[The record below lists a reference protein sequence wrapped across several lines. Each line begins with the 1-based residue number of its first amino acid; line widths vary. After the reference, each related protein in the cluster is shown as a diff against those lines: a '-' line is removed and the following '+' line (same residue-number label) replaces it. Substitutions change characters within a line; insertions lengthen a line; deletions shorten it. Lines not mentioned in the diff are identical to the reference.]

1 MPSATPST
9 SIVRAHS
16 GLISRT
22 AGRAARHAALIGVI
36 VTLSAMLSAVSAGAS
51 GKLLSISLSP
61 TKRAIG
67 IGQTVSC
74 HAVGHF
80 SSDTTQDMTNT
91 VTWTSSNPAVVSIDA
106 TGKAKGLAF
115 GSATMHAVD
124 PATGI
129 ASTTGGVIAVVAA
142 PKSLKISPASVI
154 VALGGATTLKASAT
168 FNGITGS
175 FNVSRTVQWT
185 SSNLPVATVDTQG
198 NVTCLTRGMATI
210 SVKDVASG
218 VTSTASAGDANVN
231 CGASIIGIKVSPA
244 RNILQPGTSR
254 QMHAFLIPATG
265 DPVDATRDVIWTS
278 RSPSNVSIVADGGD
292 RGLATA
298 LRPGRATIIASDPIR
313 RLTSNSSHGTNGVL
327 LVPGAPQSVTIFPQP
342 ASGGSI
348 TGVAGGT
355 QQFRARVLYQGGVT
369 QGVNAGVTWSS
380 SNTNVVTVSNGE
392 NGPAGLAHLL
402 RQGTVTISIVFPA
415 TASSPALK
423 DSVQLVV
430 H

>member
-1 MPSATPST
+1 VPFATPST
-9 SIVRAHS
+9 SIVHVHS
-16 GLISRT
+16 GPIRGT
-22 AGRAARHAALIGVI
+22 ALIGAI
-36 VTLSAMLSAVSAGAS
+36 VTLSAVLSAGSGEAA
-51 GKLLSISLSP
+51 GKLVSISLSP

-80 SSDTTQDMTNT
+80 SSDTTQDMTTT
-91 VTWTSSNPAVVSIDA
+91 VTWTSSNPAVVAIDA
-106 TGKAKGLAF
+106 TGKAQGLAF
-115 GSATMHAVD
+115 GSATMQAVD
-124 PATGI
+124 PVTGI
-129 ASTTGGVIAVVAA
+129 ASTSGGVIAVVAA
-142 PKSLKISPASVI
+142 PKTLKITPAGVI
-154 VALGGATTLKASAT
+154 VALGASTTLKASAT

-175 FNVSRTVQWT
+175 FNVSRTVQWS

-198 NVTCLTRGMATI
+198 KVTCLTSGMATI

-218 VTSTASAGDANVN
+218 VTSTASGGDANVN

-254 QMHAFLIPATG
+254 QMHAFLVPATG
-265 DPVDATRDVIWTS
+265 DPVDATRDVLWTS
-278 RSPSNVSIVADGGD
+278 RSPSTVSIVADGAN
-292 RGLATA
+292 RGVATA
-298 LRPGRATIIASDPIR
+298 LRPGRATIIATDPTR
-313 RLTSNSSHGTNGVL
+313 RLSSNSSHGTNGLL
-327 LVPGAPQSVTIFPQP
+327 LVPGPPQSVTIFPRP
-342 ASGGSI
+342 ATGGSI

-355 QQFRARVLYQGGVT
+355 QQFRARVTYQGGVT
-369 QGVNAGVTWSS
+369 QGVNSQVTWSS

-392 NGPAGLAHLL
+392 DGAAGLAHLL

-423 DSVQLVV
+423 DSVQLTV

>member
-1 MPSATPST
+1 ASLQRVPGCKKSSRPRLTFSRHSACLRTRRVAPPLLALRARGGSVPSATPST

-154 VALGGATTLKASAT
+154 VALGGATTL
-168 FNGITGS
+168 
-175 FNVSRTVQWT
+175 
-185 SSNLPVATVDTQG
+185 
-198 NVTCLTRGMATI
+198 
-210 SVKDVASG
+210 
-218 VTSTASAGDANVN
+218 
-231 CGASIIGIKVSPA
+231 
-244 RNILQPGTSR
+244 
-254 QMHAFLIPATG
+254 
-265 DPVDATRDVIWTS
+265 
-278 RSPSNVSIVADGGD
+278 
-292 RGLATA
+292 
-298 LRPGRATIIASDPIR
+298 
-313 RLTSNSSHGTNGVL
+313 
-327 LVPGAPQSVTIFPQP
+327 
-342 ASGGSI
+342 
-348 TGVAGGT
+348 
-355 QQFRARVLYQGGVT
+355 
-369 QGVNAGVTWSS
+369 
-380 SNTNVVTVSNGE
+380 
-392 NGPAGLAHLL
+392 
-402 RQGTVTISIVFPA
+402 
-415 TASSPALK
+415 
-423 DSVQLVV
+423 
-430 H
+430 

>member
-1 MPSATPST
+1 
-9 SIVRAHS
+9 
-16 GLISRT
+16 
-22 AGRAARHAALIGVI
+22 
-36 VTLSAMLSAVSAGAS
+36 
-51 GKLLSISLSP
+51 
-61 TKRAIG
+61 
-67 IGQTVSC
+67 
-74 HAVGHF
+74 
-80 SSDTTQDMTNT
+80 MTNT

-298 LRPGRATIIASDPIR
+298 LRPGRATIIARDPIR

-342 ASGGSI
+342 ATGGSI

>member
-1 MPSATPST
+1 MPSATPFT
-9 SIVRAHS
+9 SIVYAHS
-16 GLISRT
+16 RPISRT
-22 AGRAARHAALIGVI
+22 VLFGAI
-36 VTLSAMLSAVSAGAS
+36 VSLSAVLSARSGEAA
-51 GKLLSISLSP
+51 GKLVSISLSP

-80 SSDTTQDMTNT
+80 SSDTTQDMTST

-115 GSATMHAVD
+115 GSATMLAVD

-142 PKSLKISPASVI
+142 PKSLKITPASVI
-154 VALGGATTLKASAT
+154 VALGSATTLKASAT

-175 FNVSRTVQWT
+175 FNVSRTVQWS
-185 SSNLPVATVDTQG
+185 SSNLPVATVDTLG
-198 NVTCLTRGMATI
+198 KVTCLTSGMATI
-210 SVKDVASG
+210 SVKDIASG
-218 VTSTASAGDANVN
+218 VTSTASGGDANVN

-244 RNILQPGTSR
+244 HNILQPGTSR

-265 DPVDATRDVIWTS
+265 DPVDATRDVLWTS
-278 RSPSNVSIVADGGD
+278 RSPSNVSIVADGAS
-292 RGLATA
+292 RGVATA
-298 LRPGRATIIASDPIR
+298 GRPGRATIIASDPTR

-327 LVPGAPQSVTIFPQP
+327 LVPGPPQSVTIFPHP

-348 TGVAGGT
+348 TGVVGGV

-369 QGVNAGVTWSS
+369 QGVNAAVTWSS

-392 NGPAGLAHLL
+392 NGAAGLAHLL

-423 DSVQLVV
+423 DSVQLTV